1 MMASAPTMT
10 ATCIGCT
17 LAPSTLNGAALSGDG
32 KVRSSLPQMFSATFL
47 KMMASAMV
55 DMIQPNSD
63 LILMAGRTPIHSTNT
78 PCRAPKAMTM
88 GIIRK

>member
-10 ATCIGCT
+10 ATCICCT
-17 LAPSTLNGAALSGDG
+17 LAPNTWNGAADSGDG
-32 KVRSSLPQMFSATFL
+32 NIRSSLPQMFSATFL

-78 PCRAPKAMTM
+78 PCKAPKTMTM
-88 GIIRK
+88 GIINR